1 MTFEEAKKILEK
13 EGFVPE
19 RFLGVLVEDV
29 KVASWEKIEVG
40 EAMKVVAENGYFPF
54 MEKSKYEERKARL
67 KKEYEENI
75 KAPGSAENRIK
86 EDSGVNPALEESASQ
101 FNDALLDEQAK
112 KIKELTEEN
121 ENWKSWH
128 EMQNRQIALSN
139 IAFRNEKNRLGKE
152 ITRLNKIIHKKNLKI
167 EEFRKESSRC
177 LRGEVKM
184 FVENG
189 DLKKSLRKTE
199 SLLHDISEANS
210 RNLDTCFKNE
220 DLIDELKKKLAEK
233 TKLAKKYAKELSDSS
248 LGLCKLE
255 KQLKDK
261 NAILSDVA
269 EELRLS
275 KIREKNLTE
284 SCQKYIKANEELKEK
299 LANKV
304 VDKIDAQA
312 LKSAESALAWKE
324 KVIAEKDMALAYNE
338 KEIAE
343 LQEKLAAT
351 KKELEGANN
360 LVEIVRKGSK
370 EYCEYCIAA
379 EKMIQKMAKEFVN
392 DKPVSSKDYEQYRL
406 LAKGYRFNPQL
417 PDFSEEEEKSAESVI
432 AYKDEVI
439 ETLDKELAEAKHE
452 LSSLKRPFRPES
464 TEAVVLFA
472 NAYAK
477 AVKKHLRCAEWRNDG
492 KEVSITYILKNGKKS
507 KITLDFT
514 GDEIIFSRTDPDKK
528 PRIPAPE
535 EPKHDNIFE
544 DFINKT
550 IDNYNRRAAN
560 LGCVGSKDGNG
571 IFDQMVEFDNAEEGG
586 DNSGVI
592 VLCGKDFI
600 DAIKKM
606 K

>member
-1 MTFEEAKKILEK
+1 MTFEEAKKILKK
-13 EGFVPE
+13 EGFIVEKVTRPRAFSE
-19 RFLGVLVEDV
+19 LFIEYEDPTICEAMQVVNNSVGYGIDMEMGRFLD
-29 KVASWEKIEVG
+29 
-40 EAMKVVAENGYFPF
+40 
-54 MEKSKYEERKARL
+54 RKARL
-67 KKEYEENI
+67 KKEYEENT

-152 ITRLNKIIHKKNLKI
+152 IVRLNKVIYKKNLKI

-189 DLKKSLRKTE
+189 NLKKSLRKTE

-233 TKLAKKYAKELSDSS
+233 TKLEKKYAKELSDSS

-261 NAILSDVA
+261 NAVLADVA

-338 KEIAE
+338 KEIAD
-343 LQEKLAAT
+343 LKEKLKSIYKNRHIERVY
-351 KKELEGANN
+351 KKK
-360 LVEIVRKGSK
+360 LVE
-370 EYCEYCIAA
+370 
-379 EKMIQKMAKEFVN
+379 
-392 DKPVSSKDYEQYRL
+392 
-406 LAKGYRFNPQL
+406 
-417 PDFSEEEEKSAESVI
+417 
-432 AYKDEVI
+432 KDEVI
-439 ETLDKELAEAKHE
+439 DNLHKELKAQKGLVNHISKKYDGAKINLNLRMKECEKLKEALDEANKHQQQAYRSCTDKNNEIRALKLQISALEKRGNGIDWKRNADAIKLYVNRASHEHLWNPISQDICNEKE
-452 LSSLKRPFRPES
+452 LSFIINHGGKR
-464 TEAVVLFA
+464 VK
-472 NAYAK
+472 YAL
-477 AVKKHLRCAEWRNDG
+477 HFDG
-492 KEVSITYILKNGKKS
+492 TDIVYECS
-507 KITLDFT
+507 
-514 GDEIIFSRTDPDKK
+514 DPDKK
-528 PRIPAPE
+528 NN
-535 EPKHDNIFE
+535 D
-544 DFINKT
+544 
-550 IDNYNRRAAN
+550 
-560 LGCVGSKDGNG
+560 LMVGVD
-571 IFDQMVEFDNAEEGG
+571 IAEEGA
-586 DNSGVI
+586 DLSGVI
-592 VLCGKDFI
+592 VLCGKNLI